1 MSWGLAFRVRQ
12 TLKGSLWVVP
22 LLGGLAGYVLSE
34 ASVRVEGSTHVPS
47 GWDYAPQTALTAL
60 TTVAGASVGLIGF
73 VVTVSVLV
81 VQMATGTF
89 SARYMRLWYRDIVLK
104 ATLAVL
110 MGTLV
115 FSYTLI
121 RRIDEAVPSLGV
133 SMAGFLLSAGL
144 VLFLVFLDRVL
155 HRLRPVKVASI
166 AAHSGREA
174 FRATVELAT
183 TRRRSG
189 ADAELESILAQ
200 EPSLVVCSSESGALQ
215 AIDDEGLLAW
225 ATHHDAV
232 IVLRHGVGDFVS
244 SDAVLVEVYGTAVFP
259 RIAERRLAGR
269 LALGI
274 ERTIDQDPAFAL
286 RILVDVAIRALSP
299 AVNDPTTAVQVID
312 HLEDT
317 LGLIG
322 RTEGLDGRWEYRDD
336 EGTPARDASSPVR
349 GLLSLGVTEIRVYG
363 SSSIQVMRRL
373 RSALLELESSVL
385 PGYVPA
391 VEAELERL
399 DITAASAFGDTPM
412 RRVRSAATGRG
423 SAAHRGSTAR
433 WHCHRPTGVVVCP
446 RGWRPRT
453 HRSVPLRACCHA
465 AAEGCAQPPQDLA
478 RRPQVAPTWSGRPG
492 G

>member
-12 TLKGSLWVVP
+12 TLKGSLWVLP
-22 LLGGLAGYVLSE
+22 LIGGLAGYVLSA
-34 ASVRVEGSTHVPS
+34 ASVRFEDSTHAPS

-89 SARYMRLWYRDIVLK
+89 SARYMRLWYRDTVLK

-144 VLFLVFLDRVL
+144 VLFLIFLDRVL
-155 HRLRPVKVASI
+155 HRLRPVKVASL
-166 AAHSGREA
+166 AARSGRA
-174 FRATVELAT
+174 ALRSTVELAS

-189 ADAELESILAQ
+189 AEAELQAVLAQ
-200 EPSLVVCSSESGALQ
+200 EPTLVVRSKTSGALQ

-244 SDAVLVEVYGTAVFP
+244 SDAVLLEVYGTAVFP
-259 RIAERRLAGR
+259 RVAERRLAGR

-322 RTEGLDGRWEYRDD
+322 RTPGLDGRWEYRDD
-336 EGTPARDASSPVR
+336 KGKLRLVMPAHRFEDY
-349 GLLSLGVTEIRVYG
+349 LSLGVTEIRIYG

-373 RSALLELESSVL
+373 RAALLELELSVL
-385 PGYVPA
+385 PEYAATVI
-391 VEAELERL
+391 AERERL
-399 DITAASAFGDTPM
+399 ELTATGAFGDTPDAARSLQSDRQGIGGPPRLDDPSTRAND
-412 RRVRSAATGRG
+412 RRVS
-423 SAAHRGSTAR
+423 
-433 WHCHRPTGVVVCP
+433 
-446 RGWRPRT
+446 
-453 HRSVPLRACCHA
+453 
-465 AAEGCAQPPQDLA
+465 
-478 RRPQVAPTWSGRPG
+478 
-492 G
+492 

>member
-22 LLGGLAGYVLSE
+22 LLGGLVGFVLSDV
-34 ASVRVEGSTHVPS
+34 SVRFQDATHVPS

-60 TTVAGASVGLIGF
+60 STIVGASVGLIGF

-89 SARYMRLWYRDIVLK
+89 SARYMRLWYRDSVLK

-110 MGTLV
+110 LGTLV

-121 RRIDEAVPSLGV
+121 RRIDEEVPSLGV

-155 HRLRPVKVASI
+155 HRLRPVRVASI
-166 AAHSGREA
+166 AAHAGRDA
-174 FRATVELAT
+174 FRATVKLAS
-183 TRRRSG
+183 TRRRAG
-189 ADAELESILAQ
+189 ADAELAAVLER
-200 EPSLVVCSSESGALQ
+200 EPTLVVRSKESGALQ
-215 AIDDEGLLAW
+215 AIDDEGLLSW
-225 ATHHDAV
+225 AGHHDAV

-244 SDAVLVEVYGTAVFP
+244 SDAVLLEVYGKAPFP
-259 RIAERRLAGR
+259 RVAERRLAGR

-317 LGLIG
+317 LALIG
-322 RTEGLDGRWEYRDD
+322 RTPGLDGRWEYRD
-336 EGTPARDASSPVR
+336 EAKTLRLVMPAHRFEDY
-349 GLLSLGVTEIRVYG
+349 LSLGVTEIRVYG
-363 SSSIQVMRRL
+363 ASSIQVMRRL
-373 RSALLELESSVL
+373 RAALLELETSVL
-385 PGYVPA
+385 PEYVPA
-391 VEAELERL
+391 VTAELERL
-399 DITAASAFGDTPM
+399 SVTAAAAFGHTPDVEHVLHAD
-412 RRVRSAATGRG
+412 RQGIGGPQRLDETQ
-423 SAAHRGSTAR
+423 
-433 WHCHRPTGVVVCP
+433 VVVNDGP
-446 RGWRPRT
+446 M
-453 HRSVPLRACCHA
+453 A
-465 AAEGCAQPPQDLA
+465 
-478 RRPQVAPTWSGRPG
+478 
-492 G
+492 